1 MTLRDLLYGLTPEP
15 VSAVPVSGLAIHSK
29 RVRSGDLF
37 VAVRGASAD
46 GHEFIDEAIQRGASA
61 IVAERLPASTPGLCP
76 CVVVPDS
83 KAALAAMAAKFYGRP
98 SKRLKLLGVTGT
110 NGKTTTTYLL
120 KSVLEASGAST
131 GLLGTIQ
138 YQIGD
143 RMVPSG
149 NTTPGPLE
157 LQRFFAQM
165 VAEGLQWCAM
175 EVSSHALAQN
185 RIAGLELEAA
195 IFSNLGSDHL
205 DYHKT
210 IEAYAAAKR
219 RLFDYLKPDGIA
231 VINADDPFGRTLAE
245 TLPNHRVITYAVEHH
260 ARVRVR
266 MVECSWQGTYVLLET
281 PWGVVPLTSPLLGRH
296 NVSNMAAAAA
306 TLLALGVSA
315 TAIQRGLSELRPIP
329 GRLERVPHDGNINVL
344 IDYAHTA
351 DALRLVLLALR
362 ELTRGRLIVVFG
374 CGGNRDETK
383 RPIMGRMA
391 SLLADQVLLTSD
403 NPRQEPPLAI
413 LRQIQSGFAPGF
425 SQFQVVPER
434 EQAIALGLSMA
445 QPGDTVLIAGKGHES
460 YQIFDHV
467 TIPFSD
473 RDVVGR
479 LLDMRQPSSAVTTP
493 AEYSSS

>member
-1 MTLRDLLYGLTPEP
+1 MTLRDLLQGVTSAP
-15 VSAVPVSGLAIHSK
+15 VSAVPISGLAIHSK

-37 VAVRGASAD
+37 VAIRGATTD
-46 GHEFIDEAIQRGASA
+46 GHEFIDEAMQRGAA
-61 IVAERLPASTPGLCP
+61 AVVAERLPAVTTRACP
-76 CVVVPDS
+76 CIVVPDS
-83 KAALAAMAAKFYGRP
+83 KAALAVAAAKFYGRP
-98 SKRLKLLGVTGT
+98 SKRLNLLGVTGT

-120 KSVLEASGAST
+120 KSILEASGTST
-131 GLLGTIQ
+131 GLLGTIH
-138 YQIGD
+138 YEIGE
-143 RMVPSG
+143 RMVPSV

-175 EVSSHALAQN
+175 EVSSHALAQD
-185 RIAGLELEAA
+185 RIAGLEFDAA

-219 RLFDYLKPDGIA
+219 RLFDYLKPNGVAI
-231 VINADDPFGRTLAE
+231 INADDPFGRTLAE
-245 TLPNHRVITYAVEHH
+245 TLPNRRVLTYAMERH

-266 MVECSWQGTYVLLET
+266 MVECSWQGIYVLLET

-296 NVSNMAAAAA
+296 NVSNLTAAAT
-306 TLLALGVSA
+306 TLLALGVTPAS
-315 TAIQRGLSELRPIP
+315 IQRGLSELRPIP
-329 GRLERVPHDGNINVL
+329 GRLERVPHRGNVNVL

-362 ELTRGRLIVVFG
+362 ELTRGRLLVVFG

-403 NPRQEPPLAI
+403 NPRREPPLAI

-425 SQFQVVPER
+425 SQFQIVPER
-434 EQAIALGLSMA
+434 EQAIAQALSLA

-473 RDVVGR
+473 LDVVER
-479 LLDMRQPSSAVTTP
+479 LLDPHSSPSTVSTP
-493 AEYSSS
+493 A